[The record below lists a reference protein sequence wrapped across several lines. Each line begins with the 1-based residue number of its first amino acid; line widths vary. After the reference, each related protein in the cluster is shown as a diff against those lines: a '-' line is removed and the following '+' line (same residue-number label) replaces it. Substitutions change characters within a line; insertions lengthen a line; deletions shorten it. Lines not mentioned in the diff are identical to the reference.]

1 MTDEQQVII
10 DKSDLR
16 KYRTELP
23 NLYDDAGLDPYQF
36 RLLAHYVRVGNCY
49 ESVRTTARKCGM
61 SPAQVCTKRKELA
74 EVGFIVVTDNDYG
87 TFNIEI
93 VDKWTENFTKYSKP
107 GVHHRNSRSPG
118 KRKCSPPEQECS
130 PPEPKKEPI
139 KKEPI
144 KKKNRDPAEVAV
156 DNLVWY
162 FSKITRIPPE
172 IDHAA
177 RQKLWRNPLK
187 RILMAK
193 EGDEVMARRLLDCAL
208 TASERASQNGDTK
221 YSISSPNSIIKFA
234 MNIHRD
240 GSDMG
245 ANGAVK
251 LRF

>member
-1 MTDEQQVII
+1 MTGEQQVII

-61 SPAQVCTKRKELA
+61 SPAQVCAKRKELA
-74 EVGFIVVTDNDYG
+74 EDGFIVVTDNDYG

-93 VDKWTENFTKYSKP
+93 VNKWAENFTKYSQS
-107 GVHHRNSRSPG
+107 GVHHRNRRS
-118 KRKCSPPEQECS
+118 SPEQKCLPHEQGCS

-144 KKKNRDPAEVAV
+144 KKKNRNPAEVAV
-156 DNLVWY
+156 DNLVEY

-193 EGDEVMARRLLDCAL
+193 EGDEAMARRLVDCAL
-208 TASERASQNGDTK
+208 IASEQASRNGDTK
-221 YSISSPNSIIKFA
+221 YPISSPNSIVKFA

-240 GSDMG
+240 GSDIG
-245 ANGAVK
+245 DNGTVK